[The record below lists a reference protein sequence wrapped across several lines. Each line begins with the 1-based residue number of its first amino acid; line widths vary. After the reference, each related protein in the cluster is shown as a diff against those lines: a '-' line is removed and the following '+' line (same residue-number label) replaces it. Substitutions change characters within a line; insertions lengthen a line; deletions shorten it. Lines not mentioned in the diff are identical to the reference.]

1 MSKPRRWGPE
11 PAPTT
16 HKIASSLTACG
27 NLSVTPNNFS
37 RGDTQ
42 SPLPRWKGGET
53 MKYSKPQLV
62 GYSALATI
70 QETGP
75 NAKSEGDPE
84 PGMDIAS
91 DPAYQADE

>member
-1 MSKPRRWGPE
+1 
-11 PAPTT
+11 
-16 HKIASSLTACG
+16 
-27 NLSVTPNNFS
+27 
-37 RGDTQ
+37 
-42 SPLPRWKGGET
+42 